1 MYSLSSSAASVIIKF
16 SVQCDLINLSNVM
29 VYRCATIHLD
39 LPVIDSQG
47 GATKKKRAR
56 PLRVIETRMVFA
68 DTELKIT
75 AVDVSTGELVNVAV
89 DFFNA

>member
-1 MYSLSSSAASVIIKF
+1 MNDVT
-16 SVQCDLINLSNVM
+16 C
-29 VYRCATIHLD
+29 RCATVRLD
-39 LPVIDSQG
+39 LPVMDTPG
-47 GATKKKRAR
+47 GTTTKKKRAR